1 MQISDFSI
9 VLTTGISERA
19 IGRIRTEY
27 KEKGVFGTP
36 KKRYAR
42 PRHRIDPDDFDRD
55 AICRLIHYH
64 YKNRKN
70 LTLKKILVR
79 DGTLLCPILLND
91 QYSYL
96 PKRLVFSLERKRP

>member
-1 MQISDFSI
+1 MQTSDFVLFSI
-9 VLTTGISERA
+9 VLTGISERA
-19 IGRIRTEY
+19 IARIRAEY

-42 PRHRIDPDDFDRD
+42 PRCRIDPDDFDRD
-55 AICRLIHYH
+55 AIRRLVHCQ

-79 DGTLLCPILLND
+79 DNTL
-91 QYSYL
+91 
-96 PKRLVFSLERKRP
+96 